1 MSESLDLKSTILY
14 NKGVIK
20 KGENDMLTNLSVEQM
35 GLLGWAAKQVE
46 EAKRL
51 AKKGGKR

>member
-1 MSESLDLKSTILY
+1 M
-14 NKGVIK
+14 KGAS
-20 KGENDMLTNLSVEQM
+20 DMLTNLSVEQM
-35 GLLGWAAKQVE
+35 GLLGWAAKQAE

>member
-1 MSESLDLKSTILY
+1 MSKSLDLKSTILY

-20 KGENDMLTNLSVEQM
+20 KGDSNMLTNFSVEQM
-35 GLLGWAAKQVE
+35 GLLSWAEKQTE

-51 AKKGGKR
+51 AKQGGK